1 MKLQCQ
7 IGLNCRPLLPT
18 GKRGALRG
26 AVFVGNRTKC
36 TKSVTGM
43 AAPPSQI
50 ILLGV
55 VDADI
60 KTNACIDYERVVLA
74 G

>member
-1 MKLQCQ
+1 MTPCDNQFLGNWSSQRKSACLENGPAQ
-7 IGLNCRPLLPT
+7 LLDCISQP
-18 GKRGALRG
+18 K
-26 AVFVGNRTKC
+26 NRT
-36 TKSVTGM
+36 
-43 AAPPSQI
+43 AATPAQI

>member
-1 MKLQCQ
+1 MTPCDNQFLGTWSSQRKSACFENGPAQLLACISQPK
-7 IGLNCRPLLPT
+7 NCT
-18 GKRGALRG
+18 
-26 AVFVGNRTKC
+26 
-36 TKSVTGM
+36 
-43 AAPPSQI
+43 AATPAQI

-60 KTNACIDYERVVLA
+60 KTNACVDYERVVFA